1 MSHTSGQRVPGVNLE
16 LVADRIV
23 FVQSRKGSDPDI
35 SEIIFHKIPYLVAR
49 YVVGIGRVIAVT
61 CEIAAYVFFVHAVH
75 ADGYPEVVSGVFIKA
90 VNVFTHDHTGKRF
103 VVIHPEE
110 SVCSADPVPAAGIF
124 LETGRMLVP
133 AFQLRDKI
141 EFVLVRIPGEYGVGY
156 SYPYRSFDRSDGIY
170 V

>member
-1 MSHTSGQRVPGVNLE
+1 MGHAAGQRITGIHLE
-16 LVADRIV
+16 PVADRIV
-23 FVQSRKGSDPDI
+23 FVQSGESAEPDVP
-35 SEIIFHKIPYLVAR
+35 EVIFHKIPDLVAR
-49 YVVGIGRVIAVT
+49 YVVGMGRIVAVAGEIAVH
-61 CEIAAYVFFVHAVH
+61 IPLVHAVH
-75 ADGYPEVVSGVFIKA
+75 ADGYPEVIFGVFIQA

-124 LETGRMLVP
+124 LEASRMLVP

-141 EFVLVRIPGEYGVGY
+141 EFVLVRIPGDYGVGY
-156 SYPYRSFDRSDGIY
+156 SYSYRSFDRSDGLF